1 MLSRKMRANLDS
13 TAIAAFVAS
22 LLFAIVG
29 LAVWS
34 KARNNELNTV
44 SVTVVSSVPACA
56 LNFPRGYG
64 RGQHHAR
71 PCQEAESYAADTSK
85 NVRSITR
92 GHLVSVEF
100 IDRRGQAQRR
110 EGFWVGSSPPAL
122 GSQVR
127 ASYNPVGGKIEQPI
141 TTLSE
146 AGSVR
151 YLFGLAFGLFVFAFA
166 WLCVRLTLRR
176 GAPQP

>member
-1 MLSRKMRANLDS
+1 LVEGSEQRVEHGFGDRRFQRSGVCPEFSERIWTWAASR
-13 TAIAAFVAS
+13 
-22 LLFAIVG
+22 
-29 LAVWS
+29 
-34 KARNNELNTV
+34 
-44 SVTVVSSVPACA
+44 PA
-56 LNFPRGYG
+56 LPG
-64 RGQHHAR
+64 
-71 PCQEAESYAADTSK
+71 AESYAADTSK

-146 AGSVR
+146 AGSLR